1 MFNLE
6 QIDSDTNVVLSLDNN
21 EFELSEFGITFNQN
35 VDHKGEPQ
43 NMVRGGQMHISLSQI
58 VPNNIYEW
66 AMKST
71 MKNGEVVFK
80 IKSGNAPLKI
90 SFSNAYCVNFKRKI
104 NATGIGL
111 VSSMVIA
118 PEEITINGISFDNH
132 WVE

>member
-6 QIDSDTNVVLSLDNN
+6 QIDSDTTVVLVLDNN
-21 EFELSEFGITFNQN
+21 EFELSEFEIRFNQN

-43 NMVRGGQMHISLSQI
+43 NSVRGGQMHMTLSQI

-71 MKNGEVVFK
+71 VKDGEVVFR
-80 IKSGNAPLKI
+80 IKSGNSPLKI
-90 SFSNAYCVNFKRKI
+90 SFSNAYCVNFKRNI
-104 NATGIGL
+104 NATGQGL
-111 VSSMVIA
+111 VSSMMIA
-118 PEEITINGISFDNH
+118 PEEITINGMSFDNH